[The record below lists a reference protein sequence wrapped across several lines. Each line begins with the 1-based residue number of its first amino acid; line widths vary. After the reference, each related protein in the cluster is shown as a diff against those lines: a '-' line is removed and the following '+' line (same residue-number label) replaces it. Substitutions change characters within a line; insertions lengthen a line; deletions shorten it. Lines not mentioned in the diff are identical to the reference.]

1 MEKVTA
7 KKRRFRFRLTIGTK
21 LVSLIAFVLVAA
33 VASVVW
39 VSTKLFVEDNT
50 ALIQQMN
57 ADAAGH
63 QATRIREQF
72 ENLTQKMQVLGT
84 LSVAPSAENE
94 ALSRRLVGGG
104 EEILAFF
111 VFDLLPTGPAPKTRT
126 VSPQLEKWGDPTGA
140 ISQEKILQEKTFSLA
155 QLEKG
160 EVQVSATR
168 FDDANGM
175 LLVGLP
181 FAASSPDKFTHAL
194 IAAVPQARLVK
205 AFGESDVLTA
215 FLVDRKGNLLAH
227 PDASLLA
234 NTENLASLEIVKQL
248 LSGKFN
254 NGQTRYVEEESK
266 EAHLGAFAQVGFG
279 GLGVVAEVPEAKAFE
294 AAKRVQYRSLLVAA
308 LVLCIAFLGGF
319 LYSST
324 LTWPIKQLAHAA
336 EKIAHGDFNIKLK
349 PRSRDELG
357 DLSVAFNEMAMG
369 LEERDRVKETF
380 NKFHNKEIAE
390 KLLSGEVKL
399 GGDRKTATVFFSD
412 IRGFTSLSESMSP
425 EEVVVMLNEYMTR
438 MVGVIRRYGGVV
450 DKYVGDAIMALW
462 GVPVE
467 GEDDAA
473 QAVRACLAMRIE
485 LAELNAIRIA
495 RGQEALKIG
504 MGLNRGM
511 VIAGNIGSD
520 EKMEY
525 TVIGDSVNTASR
537 IESMTKEFGT
547 DLLVSQSVADE
558 LKGQF
563 IFTPCEAVRVKGKAD
578 ALQIFRV
585 EGYLNEAGAWVEVKT
600 EYSDYEKSKSDKAV
614 HEEEAKKAA

>member
-1 MEKVTA
+1 MEKTA
-7 KKRRFRFRLTIGTK
+7 PKKRRFRFRLTIGAK

-39 VSTKLFVEDNT
+39 VSTRLFIEDNT

-72 ENLTQKMQVLGT
+72 ENLTQKMHVLGT
-84 LSVAPSAENE
+84 LQLTPSPENDV
-94 ALSRRLVGGG
+94 LSKRLVGGG

-111 VFDLLPTGPAPKTRT
+111 VFDLTPTGPVPKTRT
-126 VSPQLEKWGDPTGA
+126 VSPQLEKWGDPTGETT
-140 ISQEKILQEKTFSLA
+140 QEKILQEKTFALA
-155 QLEKG
+155 QMEKG
-160 EVQVSATR
+160 EVQVAASR
-168 FDDANGM
+168 LDDANGV

-181 FAASSPDKFTHAL
+181 FKVGVAGDRFTHGL
-194 IAAVPQARLVK
+194 VAAVPQAKLVK

-234 NTENLASLEIVKQL
+234 NTENLASNEIVKQL

-254 NGQTRYVEEESK
+254 NGQTRYVDEESR
-266 EAHLGAFAQVGFG
+266 EPRLGAFAQVGFG

-294 AAKRVQYRSLLVAA
+294 AAKRVQYRSLLVAG
-308 LVLCIAFLGGF
+308 LVLCVAFLGGF
-319 LYSST
+319 LYSNS
-324 LTWPIKQLAHAA
+324 LTWPIKQLAFAA
-336 EKIAHGDFNIKLK
+336 EKIKQGDFQVKLK

-357 DLSVAFNEMAMG
+357 DLSLAFNDMALG

-399 GGDRKTATVFFSD
+399 GGDRKNATVFFSD

-467 GEDDAA
+467 GDDDAA
-473 QAVRACLAMRIE
+473 QAVRACIAMRIE
-485 LAELNAIRIA
+485 LAELNKIRVA
-495 RGQEALKIG
+495 RGQMPLLIG

-547 DLLVSQSVADE
+547 DLLVSESVAE
-558 LKGQF
+558 SLKDQF
-563 IFTPCEAVRVKGKAD
+563 LFTPCEAVRVKGKAE
-578 ALQIFRV
+578 ALQIYRV
-585 EGYLNEAGAWVEVKT
+585 EGYRAENGGWVEVKT
-600 EYSDYEKSKSDKAV
+600 EFSDYEKSKSDKAV
-614 HEEEAKKAA
+614 HEEKKAA